1 MAYKDLRSPPASSE
15 AVKSSMKGNKGKDTK
30 PEILLRSAL
39 HRLGKRF
46 RKHYKK
52 VPGSPDIA
60 FVSSKLA
67 VFVDGCFWHGC
78 PKCYKE
84 PKTNTEFWRKKVEKN
99 HDRAITVNK
108 DLKGLGWAVERVWE
122 HDVIKHNN
130 KVIAK
135 IINILDS
142 ERIY

>member
-1 MAYKDLRSPPASSE
+1 MAYKDLRSPPASSD
-15 AVKSSMKGNKGKDTK
+15 AVRNSMKGNKGKDTK
-30 PEILLRSAL
+30 PEVLLRSSL
-39 HRLGKRF
+39 HRSGKRF

-84 PKTNTEFWRKKVEKN
+84 PKTNTEFWRKKVKKN
-99 HDRAITVNK
+99 RDRAKVVNK
-108 DLKGLGWAVERVWE
+108 DLKGIDWAVVRVWE
-122 HDVIKHNN
+122 HDVIENQE
-130 KVIAK
+130 KVVSK
-135 IINILDS
+135 IINILKKKS
-142 ERIY
+142 

>member
-1 MAYKDLRSPPASSE
+1 MAYKDLRSPPASSD

-39 HRLGKRF
+39 HCLGKRF

-84 PKTNTEFWRKKVEKN
+84 PKTNTEFWRKKVKKN
-99 HDRAITVNK
+99 HDRAKIVNK
-108 DLKGLGWAVERVWE
+108 DLKRDGWRVWRVWE
-122 HDVIKHNN
+122 HEILEGPE
-130 KVIAK
+130 KVAK
-135 IINILDS
+135 KTINILKS
-142 ERIY
+142 RNGR